1 MRFFVNSE
9 PELVKLEL
17 DSFHK
22 GQFHR
27 KYVVKTPPQIT
38 SLQILNQ
45 YRTIT
50 SFVFKTLTDDIMRG
64 GS

>member
-1 MRFFVNSE
+1 MGFFVNSE

-17 DSFHK
+17 DSFQK
-22 GQFHR
+22 GQLHR
-27 KYVVKTPPQIT
+27 KYVVKTPPKIT

-50 SFVFKTLTDDIMRG
+50 SFVFKTLTNDIMRG

>member
-17 DSFHK
+17 DSLK
-22 GQFHR
+22 GQLHR
-27 KYVVKTPPQIT
+27 KYVVKTPPQTT

-50 SFVFKTLTDDIMRG
+50 SFVFKTLTNDIMRG

>member
-17 DSFHK
+17 DSLYK
-22 GQFHR
+22 EQLHR
-27 KYVVKTPPQIT
+27 KYVVKTPPQTT

-50 SFVFKTLTDDIMRG
+50 SFVFKTLTNDIMRG

>member
-17 DSFHK
+17 DSLYK
-22 GQFHR
+22 GQLHR
-27 KYVVKTPPQIT
+27 KYVVKTPPQTT

-50 SFVFKTLTDDIMRG
+50 SFVFKTLTNDIMRG

>member
-27 KYVVKTPPQIT
+27 KYVVKTPPQIF
-38 SLQILNQ
+38 SINIGQ
-45 YRTIT
+45 
-50 SFVFKTLTDDIMRG
+50 
-64 GS
+64 